1 MTVGLRLDEAA
12 WGLLHRALQLYR
24 DNPRATDHLRH
35 QLARLEQPLR
45 IAVAGPW
52 RAGKSTLLN
61 AIMGEEVAPVD
72 GVEGSSVFTWYED
85 GPQPCATAYSTRHP
99 PQELAIAKSATGMR
113 VDLVGWRAGELRDI
127 VVQWPTRT
135 LRQVTLIDTPATG
148 LDEQGRAP
156 VMERV
161 LREADAVLYLT
172 RDGRGSDLRVLET
185 SRESAVGQAAPVN
198 VIMVLSRMDETGGGR
213 IDGLL
218 TARQLA
224 RRQHRDPRVNALCVQ
239 VVPCS
244 GLLGLAGRILSE
256 SDYAV
261 LAALAGVPRPELEPH
276 LLSADRFVRGE
287 LPVRPDSGVRT
298 ALLDRLDSAARAAL
312 LGRLGLFGLRLA
324 TTLIRT
330 GCDSRAKLSAE
341 LIWRSGLTELRD
353 SMARSL
359 VDRRD
364 TLKAR
369 SALAAVEALLRA
381 EPGRGTEE
389 LRGRVEQILAGAHAF
404 RELRLLAALRTSRL
418 GFDAEL
424 AAEAQRLV
432 GGDGVGLAARLG
444 VEHDA
449 SVQRLWEVAAEAHW
463 RWRDRAEDPRL
474 RLAQRR
480 GAQVVVRS
488 CEGMLAELADG
499 GR

>member
-1 MTVGLRLDEAA
+1 MTIGLRLDEAV
-12 WGLLHRALQLYR
+12 WGLLQQAIQHYR
-24 DNPRATDHLRH
+24 NNPRATDHLRH

-45 IAVAGPW
+45 IAIAGPW
-52 RAGKSTLLN
+52 RSGKSTLLN

-72 GVEGSSVFTWYED
+72 GVDGSDVFTWYED
-85 GPQPCATAYSTRHP
+85 GAQPSAIAYSTSHP
-99 PQELAIAKSATGMR
+99 PQELTVAKSATGMR

-161 LREADAVLYLT
+161 LRDADAVLYLT
-172 RDGRGSDLRVLET
+172 RDGRDSDLRVLET
-185 SRESAVGQAAPVN
+185 SRESTVGQAAAVN
-198 VIMVLSRMDETGGGR
+198 VIMVRSRADETGGGR

-218 TARQLA
+218 TARQLT
-224 RRQHRDPRVNALCVQ
+224 RRQQRDPRLDALCVT

-244 GLLGLAGRILSE
+244 GLIGLAGRILSE
-256 SDYAV
+256 SDFAA
-261 LAALAGVPRPELEPH
+261 LAALAQMPRPELDPH
-276 LLSADRFVRGE
+276 LLTADRFVRGNVP
-287 LPVRPDSGVRT
+287 L
-298 ALLDRLDSAARAAL
+298 RLDAEARAAL
-312 LGRLGLFGLRLA
+312 LDRLGLFGLRLA

-341 LIWRSGLTELRD
+341 LIRRSGLTELRG
-353 SMARSL
+353 SMARL
-359 VDRRD
+359 LIDRRD
-364 TLKAR
+364 TLKSR

-381 EPGRGTEE
+381 DPGRGTDE
-389 LRGRVEQILAGAHAF
+389 LLGRVEQILVGAHEF
-404 RELRLLAALRTSRL
+404 RELRLLAALRNSRL

-444 VEHDA
+444 IEHDA
-449 SVQRLWEVAAEAHW
+449 TVQRLWEVATEAQW
-463 RWRDRAEDPRL
+463 RWRNRAEDPL
-474 RLAQRR
+474 LLLAQRR
-480 GAQVVVRS
+480 GAQVVARS
-488 CEGMLAELADG
+488 CEGMLAELAEG

>member
-1 MTVGLRLDEAA
+1 MTVGLGLDEAV
-12 WGLLHRALQLYR
+12 WGLLHHALQLYR
-24 DNPRATDHLRH
+24 DSPRATDQLRH

-45 IAVAGPW
+45 IAIAGPW
-52 RAGKSTLLN
+52 RSGKSTLLN

-72 GVEGSSVFTWYED
+72 GVDGSAVFTWYED
-85 GPQPCATAYSTRHP
+85 AAQPSATAYSTGHP

-135 LRQVTLIDTPATG
+135 LRQATLIDTPATS

-156 VMERV
+156 VMDRV
-161 LREADAVLYLT
+161 LRDADAVLYLT
-172 RDGRGSDLRVLET
+172 RDGRGGDLRVLAGT
-185 SRESAVGQAAPVN
+185 RESAVGQSAAVN
-198 VIMVLSRMDETGGGR
+198 VIMVLSRVDETGGGR

-218 TARQLA
+218 TARRLA
-224 RRQHRDPRVNALCVQ
+224 RRQHRDPRVDALCVH

-256 SDYAV
+256 SDFAALAV
-261 LAALAGVPRPELEPH
+261 LARVPRPELEPH
-276 LLSADRFVRGE
+276 LLSADRFVRGD
-287 LPVRPDSGVRT
+287 LPLRLDAGVRA
-298 ALLDRLDSAARAAL
+298 ALLDRL
-312 LGRLGLFGLRLA
+312 GLVGLRLA

-341 LIWRSGLTELRD
+341 LIRRSGLTELRE
-353 SMARSL
+353 SMARFL

-369 SALAAVEALLRA
+369 SALAAVEALARA
-381 EPGRGTEE
+381 EPGRGADE
-389 LRGRVEQILAGAHAF
+389 LLGRVEQILVGAHEF

-432 GGDGVGLAARLG
+432 GGDGIGLAARLG
-444 VEHDA
+444 VEHGA
-449 SVQRLWEVAAEAHW
+449 TVQQLWDVAAEAQW
-463 RWRDRAEDPRL
+463 RWRNRAEDPLL
-474 RLAQRR
+474 RLGQRR

-488 CEGMLAELADG
+488 CEGMLAELAEG